1 VTVAPRLLEAV
12 AAGIAL
18 LLLVVFVMGE
28 LTVAGHAFT
37 RADEFIIALAVTL
50 ALRVLVAPLRLP
62 ALSPRSIAILGAGGY
77 ALVMGVIVVTRHLA
91 IRTHALDLGY
101 YVQVV
106 WSLAAGY
113 GPYVTFPP
121 MHAWGDHLSPVL
133 YLMVPLGWAAPG
145 AVSLLI
151 VQTLVLAAGVLA
163 VYGYAQRRL
172 GAVPAAAALALLF
185 VVNPSLHGIN
195 LRDVHPQAF
204 AITLIIAAA
213 LAFDAGRSAWFA
225 AALGLTLACREDAA
239 VAVVGF
245 GIWLAVARGRW
256 RLGALLAVA
265 SVLLLAVDL
274 KYVMPYFRGEPYPH
288 LHRYAYLGS
297 SLGEM
302 LLSIVARPWRWIGVV
317 LTDGRL
323 VYLLLMLSPLGF
335 LSLLAPRVLLAAAPG
350 LAMNLLSVDPV
361 LFDFRSQYQSFV
373 LPFLMLAAIE
383 GYAGIREWRRAPI
396 LLGVGLLMSVVLT
409 SRTANDLMVTRWRLD
424 ADDRAAYA
432 LMHRIPGDAAVSANE
447 RLGPHLAT
455 RRQIFIYP
463 TGLGLSEYV
472 LDIES
477 VLREQP
483 AHGYREIARDSGW
496 ILLRRDS
503 LRD

>member
-1 VTVAPRLLEAV
+1 VTAASRLLEAV

-18 LLLVVFVMGE
+18 LLLMVLVTGG

-37 RADEFIIALAVTL
+37 RADEFVIVLAV
-50 ALRVLVAPLRLP
+50 AVSLRVLVAPLRLP
-62 ALSPRSIAILGAGGY
+62 ALSPRSVAILGAGGY
-77 ALVMGVIVVTRHLA
+77 ALVMGFIVVTRHLA

-106 WSLAAGY
+106 WSLAAGC

-145 AVSLLI
+145 AIGLLI
-151 VQTLVLAAGVLA
+151 VQTLVLAAGALA
-163 VYGYAQRRL
+163 VYGYARRRL

-195 LRDVHPQAF
+195 LRDIHPQAF

-213 LAFDAGRSAWFA
+213 LAFDAGRYAWCA

-265 SVLLLAVDL
+265 SVLLLMVDL
-274 KYVMPYFRGEPYPH
+274 KYVLPFFRGEPYPH

-302 LLSIVARPWRWIGVV
+302 LLSIAVRPWRWIGVV
-317 LTDGRL
+317 LTGGRL
-323 VYLLLMLSPLGF
+323 VYLVLMLAPLGF

-361 LFDFRSQYQSFV
+361 LFNFRSQYQSFV

-383 GYAGIREWRRAPI
+383 GYARIREWRRAPT
-396 LLGVGLLMSVVLT
+396 LLGVGLFVSVLLT
-409 SRTANDLMVTRWRLD
+409 ARTANDLMVTRWRLE

-432 LMHRIPGDAAVSANE
+432 LMRRIPGDAAVSANE
-447 RLGPHLAT
+447 RLGPHLAA

-472 LDIES
+472 LDIEP
-477 VLREQP
+477 VLRAQP
-483 AHGYREIARDSGW
+483 ARGYREIARDSGW
-496 ILLRRDS
+496 VLLQRD
-503 LRD
+503 